1 MEYDILID
9 NIFDNINTMEKA
21 NFHYNLFREYKDQA
35 VFYDDDFKNIKKHQ
49 VLLQMCEELGVMYY
63 QEAYLMKILGIKM
76 PRFMNEPNQIIF
88 MFYKNIADKYL
99 SMLRGKPSH
108 VTDWYVIDSIK

>member
-1 MEYDILID
+1 M
-9 NIFDNINTMEKA
+9 
-21 NFHYNLFREYKDQA
+21 
-35 VFYDDDFKNIKKHQ
+35 
-49 VLLQMCEELGVMYY
+49 LLQMCEELGVMYY